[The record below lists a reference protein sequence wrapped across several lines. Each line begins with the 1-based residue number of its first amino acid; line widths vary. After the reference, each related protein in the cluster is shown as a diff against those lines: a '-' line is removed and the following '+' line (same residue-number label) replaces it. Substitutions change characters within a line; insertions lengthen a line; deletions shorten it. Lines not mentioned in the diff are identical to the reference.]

1 MISYLRQM
9 TRINSL
15 IKQLE
20 SFAPPALQESYD
32 NCGLITG
39 TPEMEVKGI
48 MVSLD
53 CTEEVIDDAIA
64 NNCNVI
70 IAHHPIVFSGL
81 KKLNG
86 KNYIERTVIK
96 AVKHDI
102 AIYAIHTNLD
112 NVRTGVNAM
121 IASKLGLIQTHVL
134 APKKGLLRKLI
145 FFCPSSHVAIVREAV
160 FNAGAGNIGKYDQCS
175 FRITGSGS
183 FRPGPDAQPFKGE
196 KGVLHDE
203 LEERIEVIY
212 EFWKESAILQAMR
225 EKHPYEEIAYDL
237 YQLENALQDTGAG
250 LVGEFENPMEEAEF
264 LHFLKLKMKTGSVRH
279 TRFLGKKVKRVA
291 VCGGSGSFLLN
302 DAKKSGADVLVTADF
317 KYHQFFDAEN
327 QLIIADIGHYESEQF
342 TSELLCDLIR
352 EKFPT
357 FAVQITGVN
366 TNPVHYL

>member
-121 IASKLGLIQTHVL
+121 IASKLGLTRTRVL

-145 FFCPSSHVAIVREAV
+145 FFCPSSHAAIVRQAV

-196 KGVLHDE
+196 KGVQYDEVEEMKSEMPFKEEVKWVGYMNVDE
-203 LEERIEVIY
+203 LSKVIGGAYALVYTSLFEGFGIPILEALQCDVPAIISNTSSMPEVAG
-212 EFWKESAILQAMR
+212 EAALQADPSDPMD
-225 EKHPYEEIAYDL
+225 IADKMHLIYRD
-237 YQLENALQDTGAG
+237 EALRAR
-250 LVGEFENPMEEAEF
+250 LVDKA
-264 LHFLKLKMKTGSVRH
+264 RIQI
-279 TRFLGKKVKRVA
+279 KKFDWNI
-291 VCGGSGSFLLN
+291 S
-302 DAKKSGADVLVTADF
+302 AKKLWDSIM
-317 KYHQFFDAEN
+317 K
-327 QLIIADIGHYESEQF
+327 
-342 TSELLCDLIR
+342 C
-352 EKFPT
+352 
-357 FAVQITGVN
+357 VQ
-366 TNPVHYL
+366 